1 MVCMSVK
8 RCGKIQLLKKYF
20 NMVDK
25 LNTLINNNK
34 YPLFFPVKQNNDL
47 PFPLVCNGANYQG
60 P

>member
-1 MVCMSVK
+1 
-8 RCGKIQLLKKYF
+8 
-20 NMVDK
+20 MVDK